1 MEEISEELPIKY
13 LFFDHSIRFSEYSFL
28 FARLKYWLCKMSIL
42 EAEIKKVCDLL
53 HKAENLKKL
62 INCEEGI
69 KAFHLAC
76 TKA

>member
-1 MEEISEELPIKY
+1 
-13 LFFDHSIRFSEYSFL
+13 
-28 FARLKYWLCKMSIL
+28 MSIL